1 MANDLQLLTDSF
13 SKFIVTPLNEF
24 GIGGFVF
31 DNEGDTTLNLV
42 AEITDHYTE
51 DNKSIQDHIAIK
63 PKRLTLKGYVGE
75 LVYYSPQNDG
85 GFIQKAV
92 QKLTT
97 ISSFLPQLSAAA
109 TQATALIQKARD
121 GNLSLDNVSL
131 ESVNKILDLWGLA
144 KNLGANDSKQ
154 QRAYMYFKALYEQK
168 ILSSIQTPYEFLS
181 NMAIESII
189 ALQDERSKY
198 VTDFTITFKQI
209 RTVDIVSVEGSQS
222 GRGVSGS
229 PTPLPQGR
237 NVEQAQPVSTIGNM
251 PGLNPETFGALEAM
265 GIDPNAIVRKASEL
279 GDISQFDYYKII
291 TRATGG

>member
-1 MANDLQLLTDSF
+1 
-13 SKFIVTPLNEF
+13 
-24 GIGGFVF
+24 
-31 DNEGDTTLNLV
+31 
-42 AEITDHYTE
+42 
-51 DNKSIQDHIAIK
+51 
-63 PKRLTLKGYVGE
+63 
-75 LVYYSPQNDG
+75 
-85 GFIQKAV
+85 
-92 QKLTT
+92 
-97 ISSFLPQLSAAA
+97 LPQLSAAA

-209 RTVDIVSVEGSQS
+209 RTVSIVSVEGSES

-237 NVEQAQPVSTIGNM
+237 NVEQSQPVNTVGNM
-251 PGLNPETFGALEAM
+251 PGLNPETFGALQSM
-265 GIDPNAIVRKASEL
+265 GIDPNAIVKTASEL
-279 GDISQFDYYKII
+279 GDISQFDYYKIL
-291 TRATGG
+291 TRATGGN